1 MGASKLAMQDNNM
14 AADELA
20 YSRLWLRFKN
30 LNTERQFARRALRE
44 SMGFIR
50 TYLLAGIALY
60 MVFGALDSQLGGAAV
75 GSMFAIR
82 YLIVCPILLAVF
94 GLTFTSY
101 FERISQFA
109 LAFAMAAAGLGVV
122 AMTAIMPPPFNSNY
136 YAGLIMVVIYCD
148 SLIRVSFIASVVIS
162 VMLLLCY
169 EVSALVINP
178 LPLSDL
184 ISNNFFLTMSVAMG
198 VLSSYI
204 QETQT
209 RKGYIAQRIIEAKNE
224 IANLLLVEANK
235 ANHSKSEFLANMSH
249 ELRTPLN
256 AIIGFSDIMDRET
269 FGPLGN
275 KHYAAYVK
283 DIASSGHHLLS
294 IINDILD
301 LAKAEANKLTLE
313 EREID
318 LVQLAGESIRM
329 CQPRALQSAIRI
341 ALDACADQ
349 VIVRADG
356 KLILQILLNLVSNAV
371 KFSHEGGSVELR
383 IAVSDSSV
391 LVRVHDDGIGIP
403 ATDIERVLRP
413 FEQVENSLTRQ
424 HSGTGLGL
432 PYAVKLAELH
442 GGTLWLESQINVGTT
457 VTVALPRE
465 RFIAM
470 RQAAPQ
476 DLRVAI

>member
-1 MGASKLAMQDNNM
+1 MKDRNM

-20 YSRLWLRFKN
+20 YSRLWLRF
-30 LNTERQFARRALRE
+30 LDPETERCFARRALRE
-44 SMGFIR
+44 SMVFIR

-60 MVFGALDSQLGGAAV
+60 MAFGVLDSRLGGQSVA
-75 GSMFAIR
+75 SMFVIR
-82 YLIVCPILLAVF
+82 YVIVCPILMAVF
-94 GLTFTSY
+94 AFTFTPY
-101 FERISQFA
+101 FEKFNQFA
-109 LAFAMAAAGLGVV
+109 LAFAMATAGLGVV
-122 AMTAIMPPPFNSNY
+122 AMTVVMPAPFNSNY

-148 SLIRVSFIASVVIS
+148 SLIRVDFVASIIIS
-162 VMLLLCY
+162 VLLMLAY
-169 EVSALVINP
+169 EASAIVLNP
-178 LPLSDL
+178 LPISDL
-184 ISNNFFLTMSVAMG
+184 ISNNFFLTMATAVGLM
-198 VLSSYI
+198 SSYI

-209 RKGYIAQRIIEAKNE
+209 RKGYIAHRTIETKNE
-224 IANLLLVEANK
+224 IANTLLVEANK

-275 KHYAAYVK
+275 KHYATYVK
-283 DIASSGHHLLS
+283 DIATSGYHLLA

-318 LVQLAGESIRM
+318 LVQVASESIRM
-329 CQPRALQSAIRI
+329 CEPRALQSGIKI
-341 ALDACADQ
+341 ALKSCADQ
-349 VIVRADG
+349 VIARADG

-371 KFSHEGGSVELR
+371 KFSHNGRLVEVSLS
-383 IAVSDSSV
+383 VSDRSV
-391 LVRVHDDGIGIP
+391 LMRVRDEGIGIP
-403 ATDIERVLRP
+403 APDVERVLRP

-442 GGTLWLESQINVGTT
+442 GGTLWIESQVNIGTT
-457 VTVALPRE
+457 VTVALPRD
-465 RFIAM
+465 RFVAV
-470 RQAAPQ
+470 RQVPEN
-476 DLRVAI
+476 LRVAI

>member
-1 MGASKLAMQDNNM
+1 M

-20 YSRLWLRFKN
+20 YSRLWLRFMDPE
-30 LNTERQFARRALRE
+30 TERRFARRALRE
-44 SMGFIR
+44 SMVFIR
-50 TYLLAGIALY
+50 TYLIAGIALY
-60 MVFGALDSQLGGAAV
+60 MAFGVLDSRLGGQAV
-75 GSMFAIR
+75 PSLFIIR
-82 YLIVCPILLAVF
+82 YVIVCPILLLVF
-94 GLTFTSY
+94 GLTFTRS
-101 FERISQFA
+101 FEKISHFA
-109 LAFAMAAAGLGVV
+109 LAFTMATAGLGVV
-122 AMTAIMPPPFNSNY
+122 AMTAVMPPPFNSNY

-148 SLIRVSFIASVVIS
+148 SLIRVDFIASVAIS
-162 VMLLLCY
+162 VLLVLAY
-169 EVSALVINP
+169 EVSALIINP
-178 LPLSDL
+178 LPMTDL
-184 ISNNFFLTMSVAMG
+184 ISNNFFLSMASAVG
-198 VLSSYI
+198 LLSSYI

-209 RKGYIAQRIIEAKNE
+209 RKGYIAQRTIEAKNE

-256 AIIGFSDIMDRET
+256 AIIGFSDIMDKET

-283 DIASSGHHLLS
+283 DIAVSGHHLLS

-301 LAKAEANKLTLE
+301 LAKAEANKLTLD
-313 EREID
+313 EREMD
-318 LVQLAGESIRM
+318 LVQVAGESIRM
-329 CQPRALQSAIRI
+329 CAPKALQGGIR
-341 ALDACADQ
+341 LKLRSCADQ

-371 KFSHEGGSVELR
+371 KFSHDCGLVD
-383 IAVSDSSV
+383 VSIDMSDRSV

-403 ATDIERVLRP
+403 AADIERVLRP

-442 GGTLWLESQINVGTT
+442 GGTLWVESQVNVGTT
-457 VTVALPRE
+457 VTVALPRD
-465 RFIAM
+465 RFIAI
-470 RQAAPQ
+470 RQVP
-476 DLRVAI
+476 DNLRVAI